1 MTKTLLAAAAAV
13 VMFAAPALAKD
24 AMAKPAM
31 EATMMCRPAMAGE
44 KPTAM
49 MGAKGVVCKSMKMT
63 PHMGPDTKGM
73 TAAQADAAWRAWLEQ
88 QMNIQSATGTAGG
101 NG

>member
-1 MTKTLLAAAAAV
+1 MTKTLLAAAATI

-24 AMAKPAM
+24 AMTKPAM

-44 KPTAM
+44 KPTGM
-49 MGAKGVVCKSMKMT
+49 MGTKGVVCKTMKMT

-73 TAAQADAAWRAWLEQ
+73 TQAQADAAWRAWLEQ
-88 QMNIQSATGTAGG
+88 MMNIQSATGTTGG